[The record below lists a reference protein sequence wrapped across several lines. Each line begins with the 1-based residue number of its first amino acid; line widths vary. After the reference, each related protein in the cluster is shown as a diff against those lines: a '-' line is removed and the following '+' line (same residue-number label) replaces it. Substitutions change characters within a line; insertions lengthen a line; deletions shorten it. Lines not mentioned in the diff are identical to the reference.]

1 MTKRVRYQVLP
12 TESGNWK
19 VQKTGGQRASAV
31 EENKQAAIERASEL
45 AKKAPLG
52 QVVIHKGDG
61 TIQKE
66 YTYGSDPRKTKG

>member
-1 MTKRVRYQVLP
+1 MAKRVVYHVVP
-12 TESGNWK
+12 TSGGDWK
-19 VQKTGGQRASAV
+19 VEKKGAERASAV
-31 EENKQAAIERASEL
+31 SPDKQPAIQRATEL

-66 YTYGSDPRKTKG
+66 YTYGKDPRKTKG

>member
-1 MTKRVRYQVLP
+1 MTKRTVYHVVP
-12 TESGNWK
+12 TNDGDWK
-19 VQKTGGQRASAV
+19 VEKKGAQRASAV
-31 EENKQAAIERASEL
+31 SEDKQPAIQRATEL

-66 YTYGSDPRKTKG
+66 YTYGKDPRRYRG